1 MIRGLI
7 FTIALMLATLSYA
20 DSKKD
25 KHKHKHKDG
34 ASKKSEMGY
43 WKKEDCKKTS
53 DAAGGLLYFSGELL
67 KDSDKKRKSG
77 NEEGA
82 DEDFKG
88 AYALSEIAANYA
100 KAFEAFC
107 KK

>member
-1 MIRGLI
+1 MIRVLI
-7 FTIALMLATLSYA
+7 LAIALMLATLSYA
-20 DSKKD
+20 DSQKD
-25 KHKHKHKDG
+25 KHKDG
-34 ASKKSEMGY
+34 ASRKTEMGY
-43 WKKEDCKKTS
+43 WENEDCKKTS

-67 KDSDKKRKSG
+67 KTSDEKRKSG
-77 NEEGA
+77 NEGGA

-100 KAFEAFC
+100 KTFEAFC

>member
-1 MIRGLI
+1 MITGLI
-7 FTIALMLATLSYA
+7 LTIALMLATLSYA
-20 DSKKD
+20 DSQKD
-25 KHKHKHKDG
+25 KHKHKDG
-34 ASKKSEMGY
+34 ASKKLEMGY

-67 KDSDKKRKSG
+67 KEFDKKRKSG

>member
-1 MIRGLI
+1 MIRVLI

-20 DSKKD
+20 DSPKD
-25 KHKHKHKDG
+25 KHKDG
-34 ASKKSEMGY
+34 ASKKLEMGY

-67 KDSDKKRKSG
+67 EESDKKRKSG
-77 NEEGA
+77 NEEVA

-100 KAFEAFC
+100 KVFEAFC